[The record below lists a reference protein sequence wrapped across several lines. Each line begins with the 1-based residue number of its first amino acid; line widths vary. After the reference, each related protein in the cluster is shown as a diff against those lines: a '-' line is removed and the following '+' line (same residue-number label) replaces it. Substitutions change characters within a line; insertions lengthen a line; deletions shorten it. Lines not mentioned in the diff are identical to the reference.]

1 MMTILFCGMILSG
14 ILLGG
19 LTGRM
24 PQVSQAAIEQSGEAV
39 RLTLSPVSYT
49 HLEVYKRQPYIR
61 CMALKISSCMTCAT
75 RP

>member
-24 PQVSQAAIEQSGEAV
+24 PQVSQAAI
-39 RLTLSPVSYT
+39 
-49 HLEVYKRQPYIR
+49 
-61 CMALKISSCMTCAT
+61 
-75 RP
+75 

>member
-24 PQVSQAAIEQSGEAV
+24 PQVSQAAIEQSGEA
-39 RLTLSPVSYT
+39 SPFLYSET
-49 HLEVYKRQPYIR
+49 SAFGEE
-61 CMALKISSCMTCAT
+61 
-75 RP
+75 